1 MAKERTILKSV
12 GFPES
17 LLDGAEELQELEGGS
32 FAEHVRIALREYLIK
47 KKVIKE

>member
-1 MAKERTILKSV
+1 MAKERSILKTVSL
-12 GFPES
+12 PEV
-17 LLDGAEELQELEGGS
+17 LIDKVENLQELEGGS